1 MTMIGELRPGGRREY
16 AAPRA
21 YEDREAETA
30 SNSTVARWEGNVLA
44 LRTLKELEREGRGAT
59 QREREI
65 LKRFAGFGDT
75 DFNRAFQWTSVRDGG
90 RPELSYAGEERWAKR
105 GDELRELL
113 NDDEYKSIR
122 QSRTTAFFTSPHIVD
137 SMWQGL
143 QSLGVGDLGNLRI
156 LEPSAGSG
164 RFIERQPP
172 ALRERSQWTAVE
184 KDSLTARLLRHSFG
198 DVNVRHSPLEE
209 TILPD
214 DSYDVAISN
223 VPFGSQGVHDPEYL
237 RAGKAHLTRSLHN
250 YFFAKAL
257 DKVRPGGIV
266 AFVTSHHMMD
276 SPRAETVRE
285 TLAEEADLLAAVR
298 LPMGAFPDT
307 KVVTDIIYLRKRL
320 PGEAPGD
327 KDWTKSEKVDL
338 DGTEQRV
345 NRYFVENPGQVL
357 GTQTT
362 ARHGMRQAYEYT
374 VLPDSANPVQGALGG
389 ATTRAL
395 GRAPAMSAAVP
406 ATAPS
411 PSVQPAQPKRQAVR
425 RDLSTEDAAI
435 RESLASVRDLA
446 RRQVNLE
453 SGGAPGPEIEE
464 NRLQLQDA
472 YLEHVTAHG
481 ALNTPLNYSLMAE
494 DPDRA
499 PLFALEN
506 YDKGSNCWRP
516 ASIMGHRS
524 ISAAGAVPAL
534 AGPSDAL
541 DYHLQMSGRLDFDE
555 VGGLIGQ
562 DADAVRD
569 SLAAMGRVYRLS
581 EGGWTTAEDYLSG
594 NVREKL
600 RWAERA
606 AATDP
611 SFQANVQALREVQP
625 PWVGGEDISVPLGSP
640 WVPDRYVNQWIME
653 RMGIQSLRRGYGT
666 PADGDYFAYDPDFG
680 RWRQRW
686 QFPKDYRTLN
696 ANREWGT
703 PKVSAQKIIEKML
716 TGGSLQI
723 GETMSAEDVR
733 FAQERVRALQEDWEG
748 WLWSD
753 HERTADLERRYNH
766 TFNEYRPR
774 SYRGKE
780 YYPGM
785 AVEWQQQLHPFQ
797 REGIQRIVVDG
808 STLLAH
814 EVGFGKTAS
823 MVGSAMERQRL
834 GLTEKPLF
842 VIPKATHAQFQSD
855 FMKMYPGARILAP
868 EEGEFSTDNRERF
881 LSRIATNDWDA
892 VILTGEQFQAI
903 PLSPQRE
910 RAWVASERAQL
921 QAALEN
927 LENDES
933 QDRDGETRSAPQKAV
948 DTALDSLEKRLRDRL
963 ATIERD
969 DAIYFDQLGVDMLY
983 VDEAD
988 RYKNLPFRSGMGG
1001 RGGDNIKGM
1010 PSGESSRAWDMYTK
1024 IRYLQEL
1031 PKPGPVVFAT
1041 GTPIS
1046 NTLAEAWTMM
1056 RYLNE
1061 PELRRQGLHHFDSW
1075 AKTFGNMS
1083 EDMELDAAGRYKMT
1097 KRFRDFVNKPE
1108 LARMFQEV
1116 ADIRVISE
1124 TPTMQAL
1131 RPGLAGGERHIV
1143 TSPRDPQL
1151 DAYMGLLRY
1160 RAENIPYPPG
1170 KGDDNMLKILTDGR
1184 KASMD
1189 LRLLEDEDGLGE
1201 AFNAPVGK
1209 DARPYPE
1216 GKLVQV
1222 ARNVARIH
1230 ETESPAKGAQLV
1242 FLDMGTPKAIKAD
1255 DDKGDAKAEGAVAA
1269 QEAAIE
1275 TGLYR
1280 VLKERITDQGVPA
1293 EQIAFIHDYPSDE
1306 QREDLFDSVRKG
1318 DIRVLIGSTE
1328 KMGVGV
1334 NVQNRAAALHHIDAP
1349 WRPRDI
1355 EQREGRV
1362 IRQGNKVYGPILDAE
1377 KNPID
1382 PGRGVQIYQY
1392 VQKGGLDE
1400 FMWQMLEEKGRG
1412 IKGMMKRNIDPGER
1426 RVQDIDSLVL
1436 TAADTKAAAAANPL
1450 VKRNVELGHAIQE
1463 LQSDRKAHQL
1473 RTKTAQQEVG
1483 AMQSAI
1489 ENSRTVLP
1497 RLERDAAYLGTL
1509 PKDDKF
1515 QAAIGGRSYDKS
1527 SEAGEALASA
1537 IKKLPMDA
1545 GNAPQRPLGLFK
1557 GFEIG
1562 GNRLESGYRVVIS
1575 RPDTNQPYSMDFASR
1590 DEILPEGI
1598 MRRINN
1604 RIAGIPE
1611 REAET
1616 REKLTAAERRL
1627 GSAQRESVE
1636 PWDRALELRQL
1647 RDEQASIQT
1656 RLKQGETGEEAGM
1669 VYGLKPL
1676 PVGPW
1681 TPAAVAAVERQIAG
1695 DDAAEAPQVK
1705 PSHTTAAVPV
1715 SEGPALRQPAAE
1727 EAREIKVPDTEPQAM
1742 PVIEVVAPSPALAAL
1757 DLATA
1762 KDDLAQIEASTLWKA
1777 LEQRGLRAQNVDEM
1791 SIIAYRDQ
1799 LRTQVD
1805 ETSEPEPPPTPAS
1818 TPAQTPDFEPEIQ
1831 KVTAAVAQDRSY
1843 RNAVANSDAQNSR
1856 IEHDKVFERAMVN
1869 LALENPA
1876 FYNRFTGDD
1885 GFRQELLN
1893 KSFAQTYTKADQQ
1906 QETALQAQREEQL
1919 DMERLGIMAQP
1930 IPEPLPTPVQKGP
1943 EVIPGPRQPTPRESR
1958 REQRLALR
1966 EEIERLGGVAPAGA
1980 SIKELTPI
1988 RDGLLARAAAPQ
2000 LAPEPEPTPVPVPEP
2015 VLVGVSLAAAPEPE
2029 PAPTPKAKLP
2039 SASETPLAEVPEPVA
2054 ETPPAPRVDPV
2065 LTPEYQRRVTAGMKV
2080 ESAKERLNRVRVERE
2095 ELERNLASSQ
2105 APDERNRKFWLKDRK
2120 DTLNMLQ
2127 DLEALSARERR
2138 RTTIKDSINQAR
2150 ARIVTADR
2158 TLANMEAG
2166 PEQQEQWR
2174 TSIAALKQTEA
2185 ELGSVVEEKRAG
2197 LAEAR
2202 QQEKEARG
2210 VPMPVGLASSG
2221 IVDAVAAGPAP
2232 TPKPTLAQGPT
2243 PGPAP
2248 ELLPIGTVQ
2257 DIEPPLKPE
2266 RPKKS
2271 KAEPEPPS
2279 VPCLPALSENTLESL
2294 QGELSA
2300 QKADLEKAQR
2310 SKGNTGG
2317 LPKMV
2322 RVNLA
2327 ERAVGKVERKLRSE
2341 EKRLAAC
2348 VVATGVKATATAR
2361 IPAVPKANRPKAR
2374 TKKPHPMVTLR
2385 RAVQSAQRRGH

>member
-1 MTMIGELRPGGRREY
+1 M
-16 AAPRA
+16 
-21 YEDREAETA
+21 
-30 SNSTVARWEGNVLA
+30 
-44 LRTLKELEREGRGAT
+44 
-59 QREREI
+59 
-65 LKRFAGFGDT
+65 
-75 DFNRAFQWTSVRDGG
+75 
-90 RPELSYAGEERWAKR
+90 
-105 GDELRELL
+105 
-113 NDDEYKSIR
+113 
-122 QSRTTAFFTSPHIVD
+122 
-137 SMWQGL
+137 
-143 QSLGVGDLGNLRI
+143 
-156 LEPSAGSG
+156 
-164 RFIERQPP
+164 
-172 ALRERSQWTAVE
+172 
-184 KDSLTARLLRHSFG
+184 
-198 DVNVRHSPLEE
+198 
-209 TILPD
+209 
-214 DSYDVAISN
+214 
-223 VPFGSQGVHDPEYL
+223 
-237 RAGKAHLTRSLHN
+237 
-250 YFFAKAL
+250 
-257 DKVRPGGIV
+257 
-266 AFVTSHHMMD
+266 
-276 SPRAETVRE
+276 
-285 TLAEEADLLAAVR
+285 
-298 LPMGAFPDT
+298 
-307 KVVTDIIYLRKRL
+307 
-320 PGEAPGD
+320 
-327 KDWTKSEKVDL
+327 
-338 DGTEQRV
+338 
-345 NRYFVENPGQVL
+345 
-357 GTQTT
+357 
-362 ARHGMRQAYEYT
+362 
-374 VLPDSANPVQGALGG
+374 
-389 ATTRAL
+389 
-395 GRAPAMSAAVP
+395 
-406 ATAPS
+406 
-411 PSVQPAQPKRQAVR
+411 
-425 RDLSTEDAAI
+425 
-435 RESLASVRDLA
+435 
-446 RRQVNLE
+446 
-453 SGGAPGPEIEE
+453 
-464 NRLQLQDA
+464 
-472 YLEHVTAHG
+472 
-481 ALNTPLNYSLMAE
+481 
-494 DPDRA
+494 
-499 PLFALEN
+499 
-506 YDKGSNCWRP
+506 
-516 ASIMGHRS
+516 
-524 ISAAGAVPAL
+524 
-534 AGPSDAL
+534 
-541 DYHLQMSGRLDFDE
+541 
-555 VGGLIGQ
+555 
-562 DADAVRD
+562 
-569 SLAAMGRVYRLS
+569 
-581 EGGWTTAEDYLSG
+581 SG

-703 PKVSAQKIIEKML
+703 PKVSSQKIIEKML

-733 FAQERVRALQEDWEG
+733 FAQERARALQEDWEG

-753 HERTADLERRYNH
+753 PERTADLERRYNH
-766 TFNEYRPR
+766 TFNQYRPR

-948 DTALDSLEKRLRDRL
+948 DIALDSLEKRLRDRL

-1189 LRLLEDEDGLGE
+1189 LRLLEDEDGLSE

-1483 AMQSAI
+1483 ALQSAI

-1527 SEAGEALASA
+1527 SDAGEALASA

-1647 RDEQASIQT
+1647 RDEQASIQA

-1715 SEGPALRQPAAE
+1715 SEGPALRQPAVA

-1742 PVIEVVAPSPALAAL
+1742 PVIEAVPPEPRMAEIASFTLGSQPDPPAAEEPFGVQSAAEVQEIADKTGAERARLTLTGESGESETLDLGPSVPPGTSEPEPSDLERPALVAGRRAVLRREIRRLGGDAPMAATEEELTELRDRMLVAQDVPPVEAPSSPPAML
-1757 DLATA
+1757 DLAMA
-1762 KDDLAQIEASTLWKA
+1762 KDHLAQIEASTLWKA

-1799 LRTQVD
+1799 LRKQVD
-1805 ETSEPEPPPTPAS
+1805 ETSEPGPPPTPAS
-1818 TPAQTPDFEPEIQ
+1818 APAQTSDFEPEIER
-1831 KVTAAVAQDRSY
+1831 VTAAVARDRSY
-1843 RNAVANSDAQNSR
+1843 RNAIANSDAQNSR
-1856 IEHDKVFERAMVN
+1856 IEHDKVFELAMVD
-1869 LALENPA
+1869 LALENTA

-1893 KSFAQTYTKADQQ
+1893 KSFARTYVKPGQQ
-1906 QETALQAQREEQL
+1906 QESALQAQPK
-1919 DMERLGIMAQP
+1919 ERFDTEYRGMMAQP
-1930 IPEPLPTPVQKGP
+1930 IPEPLPTPVQEGP
-1943 EVIPGPRQPTPRESR
+1943 EVIPEPRQPTPRESR

-1988 RDGLLARAAAPQ
+1988 RDSLLARAAAPQ
-2000 LAPEPEPTPVPVPEP
+2000 LAPEPEPTPVPAPVPAPVPVPVPEP
-2015 VLVGVSLAAAPEPE
+2015 VPVGVSLAAASEPE

-2039 SASETPLAEVPEPVA
+2039 SASETPLAEMPEPV
-2054 ETPPAPRVDPV
+2054 PV
-2065 LTPEYQRRVTAGMKV
+2065 GVMR
-2080 ESAKERLNRVRVERE
+2080 
-2095 ELERNLASSQ
+2095 
-2105 APDERNRKFWLKDRK
+2105 
-2120 DTLNMLQ
+2120 
-2127 DLEALSARERR
+2127 
-2138 RTTIKDSINQAR
+2138 
-2150 ARIVTADR
+2150 
-2158 TLANMEAG
+2158 
-2166 PEQQEQWR
+2166 
-2174 TSIAALKQTEA
+2174 
-2185 ELGSVVEEKRAG
+2185 ELG
-2197 LAEAR
+2197 
-2202 QQEKEARG
+2202 
-2210 VPMPVGLASSG
+2210 PH
-2221 IVDAVAAGPAP
+2221 
-2232 TPKPTLAQGPT
+2232 
-2243 PGPAP
+2243 
-2248 ELLPIGTVQ
+2248 
-2257 DIEPPLKPE
+2257 LKPE
-2266 RPKKS
+2266 PPKKS
-2271 KAEPEPPS
+2271 KAKLEPPAA
-2279 VPCLPALSENTLESL
+2279 PCLPALSENTLEAL
-2294 QGELSA
+2294 QGELST
-2300 QKADLEKAQR
+2300 QKAELEKAQR

-2327 ERAVGKVERKLRSE
+2327 ERAVGKVERKLRAE

-2361 IPAVPKANRPKAR
+2361 IPAAPKANRPKAR